1 MRTVLRTHRA
11 DQSLVLM
18 LRTAGIAVDPHR
30 LPDYCWLVEYPA
42 QVESAAAQ
50 TLPPVVITQDETLR
64 EMAAAQALRTATTT
78 DAADWITATGAEPAP
93 THFEDLLL
101 ATLFVDADVLS
112 ARTDNTEG
120 APLITPGLGAEDT
133 ALWRSSLDGPDQG
146 KNPWVWRMP
155 GVDA

>member
-1 MRTVLRTHRA
+1 LRTVLRTHRA

-30 LPDYCWLVEYPA
+30 LPDYGWVVESPA

-64 EMAAAQALRTATTT
+64 ERAAAKGLLTATTT
-78 DAADWITATGAEPAP
+78 DAAAWITATRAKPAP

-101 ATLFVDADVLS
+101 ATLFVDA
-112 ARTDNTEG
+112 
-120 APLITPGLGAEDT
+120 
-133 ALWRSSLDGPDQG
+133 
-146 KNPWVWRMP
+146 
-155 GVDA
+155 